1 MDSLHAYIVTACMQ
15 ELGLDTLDGNPKVN
29 IPLTYKKK
37 EQYDWLM
44 KIARGILNKHVN
56 ETSRGIDT
64 CN

>member
-1 MDSLHAYIVTACMQ
+1 MQ
-15 ELGLDTLDGNPKVN
+15 VLGLDTLDGNPKVN